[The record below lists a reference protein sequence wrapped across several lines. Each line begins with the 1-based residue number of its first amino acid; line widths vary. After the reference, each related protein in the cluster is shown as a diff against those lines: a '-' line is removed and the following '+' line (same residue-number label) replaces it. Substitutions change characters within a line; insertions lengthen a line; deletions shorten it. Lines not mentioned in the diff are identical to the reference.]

1 MAVDAVMIMIQ
12 QQQQSANQIPKLL
25 LQLQQPL
32 LQLPPPPQRK
42 LQQQQ
47 QQAVVTKAA
56 AQDVHAEDLA
66 LFGGCAQDHVHL
78 HAAMVDVVTQTQHLL
93 HHLLNAANAQFV
105 FHGPHASHADV

>member
-32 LQLPPPPQRK
+32 LQLPPQQRK